1 MAENNTLV
9 YKGHPLVR
17 HGNELYY
24 GAPDDSHVVFI
35 QILEN
40 NTVNGEQV
48 ASKVHMML
56 LSNDPA
62 LSPVE
67 RIQKQGDRNGLYEA
81 LDIASIWL
89 DRATSEGS
97 AE

>member
-1 MAENNTLV
+1 MADNIILI

-24 GAPDDSHVVFI
+24 GSPGDSHVVFI
-35 QILEN
+35 QIFEN
-40 NTVNGEQV
+40 TEVSGEQV

-56 LSNDPA
+56 LSNDPS
-62 LSPVE
+62 LSPIE
-67 RIQKQGDRNGLYEA
+67 RIQKQGDRTGLYEA

-89 DRATSEGS
+89 DRTKSEGV